1 MKIMMIFW
9 NSVMIDYISNWLI
22 INKQQMFCV
31 LELHGACLYI
41 IVIAV

>member
-1 MKIMMIFW
+1 MKIMMIL

-22 INKQQMFCV
+22 INIQQMFCV

-41 IVIAV
+41 IIIAV